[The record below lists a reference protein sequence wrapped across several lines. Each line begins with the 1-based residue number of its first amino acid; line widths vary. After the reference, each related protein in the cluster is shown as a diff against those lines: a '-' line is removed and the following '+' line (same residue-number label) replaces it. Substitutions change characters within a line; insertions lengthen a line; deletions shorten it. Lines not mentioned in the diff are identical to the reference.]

1 LAIHRGQDVLL
12 TYSALDKKT
21 GESITDLSVW
31 LVSVKD
37 SKGDEHITSP
47 VLMVYN
53 ADAGVYE
60 CSFRVPDDAP
70 EGVWTFRVKA
80 EGRYIDIESGQF
92 LVKR

>member
-1 LAIHRGQDVLL
+1 
-12 TYSALDKKT
+12 
-21 GESITDLSVW
+21 
-31 LVSVKD
+31 
-37 SKGDEHITSP
+37 
-47 VLMVYN
+47 MVYN